1 MRSKL
6 IIVTPLP
13 ADTERGLL
21 AHYAMVAK
29 RLRRVGV
36 EPCARAPAVD
46 VPAEIHAV
54 IPAMMETLADVV
66 QPVFQN
72 DLVPTGYLATFFLVP
87 EELAA
92 AAEGA
97 SDLQKVSLV
106 LDAMRKL
113 PRGLNR
119 INQMMRVVSTVF
131 SISIEN
137 LKSARRTA
145 DIVRP
150 RQIGMAIAY
159 RLKLGSLPMI
169 GRAFGGRDHTTVLH
183 AVRKRSSLV
192 EEAELGFLDL
202 EMRPV

>member
-36 EPCARAPAVD
+36 EARDRAPAIAAITEVN
-46 VPAEIHAV
+46 AA
-54 IPAMMETLADVV
+54 IPATIETLAEVV
-66 QPVFQN
+66 QPVSS
-72 DLVPTGYLATFFLVP
+72 DDPAPKEYLETFFLVP

-97 SDLQKVSLV
+97 SDVQKVSLV
-106 LDAMRKL
+106 LDAMQKL

-159 RLKLGSLPMI
+159 RLNLGSLPMI

-192 EEAELGFLDL
+192 EEAGLGFPDL